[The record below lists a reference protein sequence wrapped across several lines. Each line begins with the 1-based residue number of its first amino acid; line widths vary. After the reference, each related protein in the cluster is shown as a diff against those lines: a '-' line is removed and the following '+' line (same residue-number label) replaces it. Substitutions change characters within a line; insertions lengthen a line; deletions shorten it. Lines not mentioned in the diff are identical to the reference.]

1 MSRPSIAVLEAWIE
15 ANWPHGRPPWA
26 YEVFKEAYIEEQRHR
41 AVERTR
47 DWRARE
53 VAELRARV
61 AKLERI
67 LGQNG
72 KNLID
77 GISKAAGTVIRNVRA
92 EDRERLLGEI
102 ESRGYVMYAGI
113 WDEGVEYAR
122 GSMVSCAGSVWVAL
136 TPIEK
141 GLRPGKA
148 PAWRLAVK
156 SNAKPYE
163 AV

>member
-77 GISKAAGTVIRNVRA
+77 GISRAAGTVIRNVRA

-102 ESRGYVMYAGI
+102 ESRGYVMYMRAFGM
-113 WDEGVEYAR
+113 R
-122 GSMVSCAGSVWVAL
+122 GSN
-136 TPIEK
+136 TPAAAWSAAPGRC
-141 GLRPGKA
+141 GLRSPRSRRG
-148 PAWRLAVK
+148 
-156 SNAKPYE
+156 SDQAKPRLG
-163 AV
+163 A